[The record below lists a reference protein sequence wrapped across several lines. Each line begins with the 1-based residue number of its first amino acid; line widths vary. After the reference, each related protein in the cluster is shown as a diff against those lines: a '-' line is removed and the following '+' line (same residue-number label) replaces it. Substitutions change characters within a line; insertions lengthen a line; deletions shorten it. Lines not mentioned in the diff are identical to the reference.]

1 MEEQL
6 IYELVDCIINN
17 QDKIKELNNKIQ
29 SPFANEIYQKEIQYK
44 NLLSSNIKKIDKYKN
59 EKKNNDK
66 KFQEYANNFYI
77 KIEKIDNEISTISEK
92 LNEFQNNNENE
103 ELYKI
108 SYEKFKNIIMK
119 KDDKENLNIMK
130 NKFNKINTKYIS
142 IIKDME
148 MIEEKR
154 NKLIEENSMLEE
166 EKEGI
171 DIKIVDYISL
181 KESLDEMAKQYLK
194 KYMTENMNL
203 NDQNETELLND
214 KNNHSILNTEIEN
227 KEIIIQNY
235 ELNFIN
241 LNKFSKEISS
251 LIINLINH
259 YIKLSKTDN
268 NDILNIQSYDNM
280 IKSNQK
286 KDFVD
291 IIENNNNL
299 LYHSIVNKTK
309 IYYNKQEIY
318 SLISILSSKIEKKII
333 DYLISS
339 NNYKEKNEF
348 LDNIDNLFIFVNDLI
363 KSFLNIYFP
372 SFINKTKDSSNK
384 LIYFIKSLLKSFYY
398 QTIISNDLSF
408 INKDY
413 KIVKNEIEEKLNLI
427 EIQYKNIN
435 KEKKDC
441 SLLMKKF
448 EEKMNYLNDNIN
460 KYINEDLTTK
470 EKEYINLNQKL
481 NELKSEKKNLKFD
494 FIHYENEINYNA
506 EKIKYKIEDL
516 KEKNKLLR
524 KNILT
529 CKEEIKLKNH
539 QNKLEIGNLE
549 KSIKDKFNVIKGQ
562 ISVYKK
568 KYGDN
573 MELYNKFVKRIDES
587 LKQDDEMN
595 KKENINMN
603 KKNKYYSNSNSLFNT
618 QSTFYKSN
626 EKQNQRAYYYTPEKM
641 HINSN
646 NKKIYFY

>member
-1 MEEQL
+1 
-6 IYELVDCIINN
+6 
-17 QDKIKELNNKIQ
+17 
-29 SPFANEIYQKEIQYK
+29 
-44 NLLSSNIKKIDKYKN
+44 
-59 EKKNNDK
+59 
-66 KFQEYANNFYI
+66 
-77 KIEKIDNEISTISEK
+77 
-92 LNEFQNNNENE
+92 
-103 ELYKI
+103 
-108 SYEKFKNIIMK
+108 MK
-119 KDDKENLNIMK
+119 KDDKENLDIMK

-142 IIKDME
+142 IIKDIE
-148 MIEEKR
+148 IIEEKR

-194 KYMTENMNL
+194 KYITENMNL
-203 NDQNETELLND
+203 NDQNETELLNE

-299 LYHSIVNKTK
+299 LYHSIVNKAK

-348 LDNIDNLFIFVNDLI
+348 IDSIDNLFIFVNDLI

-435 KEKKDC
+435 KEKEDC

-460 KYINEDLTTK
+460 KYINEDLTPE

-481 NELKSEKKNLKFD
+481 NELKSEKKKLKFD

-587 LKQDDEMN
+587 LKKDDELN

>member
-1 MEEQL
+1 M
-6 IYELVDCIINN
+6 
-17 QDKIKELNNKIQ
+17 
-29 SPFANEIYQKEIQYK
+29 
-44 NLLSSNIKKIDKYKN
+44 
-59 EKKNNDK
+59 
-66 KFQEYANNFYI
+66 
-77 KIEKIDNEISTISEK
+77 
-92 LNEFQNNNENE
+92 
-103 ELYKI
+103 
-108 SYEKFKNIIMK
+108 
-119 KDDKENLNIMK
+119 
-130 NKFNKINTKYIS
+130 
-142 IIKDME
+142 
-148 MIEEKR
+148 
-154 NKLIEENSMLEE
+154 
-166 EKEGI
+166 
-171 DIKIVDYISL
+171 
-181 KESLDEMAKQYLK
+181 
-194 KYMTENMNL
+194 
-203 NDQNETELLND
+203 
-214 KNNHSILNTEIEN
+214 
-227 KEIIIQNY
+227 
-235 ELNFIN
+235 
-241 LNKFSKEISS
+241 
-251 LIINLINH
+251 
-259 YIKLSKTDN
+259 
-268 NDILNIQSYDNM
+268 
-280 IKSNQK
+280 
-286 KDFVD
+286 
-291 IIENNNNL
+291 
-299 LYHSIVNKTK
+299 
-309 IYYNKQEIY
+309 
-318 SLISILSSKIEKKII
+318 
-333 DYLISS
+333 
-339 NNYKEKNEF
+339 
-348 LDNIDNLFIFVNDLI
+348 
-363 KSFLNIYFP
+363 
-372 SFINKTKDSSNK
+372 
-384 LIYFIKSLLKSFYY
+384 KSFYY

-460 KYINEDLTTK
+460 KYINEDLTPE

-481 NELKSEKKNLKFD
+481 NELKSEKKKLKFD

-539 QNKLEIGNLE
+539 QNKL
-549 KSIKDKFNVIKGQ
+549 VIKGQ

-587 LKQDDEMN
+587 LKQDDEVN

>member
-1 MEEQL
+1 MEEEL

-29 SPFANEIYQKEIQYK
+29 SPFTNEIYQKEIQYK

-119 KDDKENLNIMK
+119 KDDKENLDIMK

-194 KYMTENMNL
+194 KYIIENMNL
-203 NDQNETELLND
+203 NDQNEAELLNE

-227 KEIIIQNY
+227 KEIIIHNY

-286 KDFVD
+286 KDFFD

-299 LYHSIVNKTK
+299 LYHSIVNKAK

-460 KYINEDLTTK
+460 KYINEDLTPE

-481 NELKSEKKNLKFD
+481 NELKSEKKKLKFD

-539 QNKLEIGNLE
+539 QNKLEIENLE
-549 KSIKDKFNVIKGQ
+549 KSIKDKFNIIKGQ